1 MIMKHKI
8 STALFLLSF
17 AFGLIGVFDTS
28 SDARQFRRAA
38 RIPGPSLLSV
48 GRNAASLPAL
58 PGAKTKG
65 QIRIPRRDVRRGLQ
79 KIFNQWGKGG
89 LRGKLA
95 WDFVNADR
103 LVDVVRTFAPRDARV
118 RVLAAANIQI
128 FEQAILRG
136 QAPDGRDLL
145 VSRVSTTATTQ
156 VEFNDL
162 KTRRFRQLRGTND
175 YVIQLFHAIE
185 RRKTR

>member
-1 MIMKHKI
+1 MTFRSKI
-8 STALFLLSF
+8 SAVLFLLSF
-17 AFGLIGVFDTS
+17 SVGLVGLFDTS

-38 RIPGPSLLSV
+38 RIPGPTLLAV
-48 GRNAASLPAL
+48 DRNAANLPAL
-58 PGAKTKG
+58 PGVKTKG
-65 QIRIPRRDVRRGLQ
+65 QIKIPRRDVRRGLQ
-79 KIFNQWGKGG
+79 KIFDQWGKGG

-118 RVLAAANIQI
+118 RVLAAANIQV

-145 VSRVSTTATTQ
+145 VSRLSTTATTQ